1 MMQNVQTRLTAS
13 LWALFGYLFYN
24 PLIRTALTR
33 ALS

>member
-1 MMQNVQTRLTAS
+1 MRRRIQFRLAAS
-13 LWALFGYLFYN
+13 WRIMLGLVFYN